1 MTEKQHWK
9 SNNLC
14 LIEETTGVSLYGT
27 VCTDMDFIAK
37 QLNDKIDTIERLR
50 KENEELKKDL
60 FEAFNQSKYITVQK
74 TVIFDLKKENE
85 ELKKELVEFKKWEK
99 HIGDVKM
106 EELDRVFKMSIY
118 EIAEAFDYYKE
129 RIEKLERS

>member
-1 MTEKQHWK
+1 MVQLDDKMTEKQHWK

-50 KENEELKKDL
+50 KENEELKK
-60 FEAFNQSKYITVQK
+60 
-74 TVIFDLKKENE
+74 
-85 ELKKELVEFKKWEK
+85 EK
-99 HIGDVKM
+99 
-106 EELDRVFKMSIY
+106 
-118 EIAEAFDYYKE
+118 DYYKRE
-129 RIEKLERS
+129 LQRELVCQAIIDRREKND